1 MSGSRAALRL
11 ALLLLAVASLAIVIS
26 DAFAAAQAGG
36 ATIPHA
42 IAAASLALAFLAA
55 IVPATRGTWCAG
67 LSASVAVLVGAIG
80 IADGAGGAGFGTLH
94 SVLSKLAQLGDRAGV
109 AQVVGATLLLAH
121 AWIESGRR
129 SLGLPRWAGLAAAI
143 LCLAPGIAV
152 WMLLL
157 ARDQRIVLQ
166 QADLRERA
174 LVLLLQARLDLTMG
188 SLAEQVRGLG
198 GDAGSVTAA
207 TRAVEALASTEGVS
221 ALLCI
226 DARGTRRWIAPPAAA
241 DAAPIGDMLSGDSDE
256 RAAAACILRGRAVV
270 VDPPSG
276 LAPADAPDVIVA
288 FPIRADATELAALF
302 LVDVDTILASVVES
316 IDPGAPVE
324 LLDSDRAA
332 RASADGGPDGRS
344 VSWDGTT
351 LVIRA
356 LPAAEDA
363 DRQGNTFPDLLLAS
377 LAAACG
383 LVGSTVHFAQRSAE
397 RARASSRARQQL
409 EQLIAASDTVAVVAT
424 DREGIVTIFNEGAER
439 ITGFLSPGMQGH
451 SSALELFD
459 ADELGSLPIR
469 HGLPSALMLEQLAR
483 SAEFRLRDWTWIGAA
498 GRRRRVSVAVRPWL
512 EPDGAPLGF
521 LLVAIDVTE
530 RERAMLGVERARAA
544 AEDRSEAK
552 SSLLAG
558 VTHEIRSPM
567 SAILSAADLLA
578 DESSTPQERAEWVRA
593 IRANGT
599 HLLGI
604 INDILDISKIEAGR
618 MPVESIEVRPVD
630 LVNDVLQLLQ
640 VQATSKGIDLELE
653 SADEGA
659 HETIRTDPLRVRQVL
674 VNLVTNAIRHTAR
687 GAVRI
692 AVRTARS
699 GDVLEVELDVID
711 SGEGMTQEQ
720 VDRLFADYVQVGTSE
735 AGRSGGTGL
744 GLAIS
749 RRLAELLEGSV
760 SVRSVPGEGSV
771 FTFRLSARIVTPAV
785 RAQPAPAASP
795 SPGEAGSLA
804 APSARPLAGVRILI
818 SEEESDSRR
827 MIADVLVAAGAEVEA
842 CASCADA
849 VAAVER
855 AAGRRVFDVA
865 LLDLQERGR
874 EGIASVCRLRDMGFP
889 GRIVAMSARTLDVDR
904 ESCLAAGCDAFAVKP
919 IAPEDL
925 VRLCGG

>member
-1 MSGSRAALRL
+1 MIGSRAALRL
-11 ALLLLAVASLAIVIS
+11 ALRLLAVASLAVVI
-26 DAFAAAQAGG
+26 AEAVAAARSGDA
-36 ATIPHA
+36 AMPHA
-42 IAAASLALAFLAA
+42 LAALSLAVAFVTAV
-55 IVPATRGTWCAG
+55 VPSTRGTWSAG
-67 LSASVAVLVGAIG
+67 LSASVAILLGASG
-80 IADGAGGAGFGTLH
+80 LADSADGAGFGAMHGVVSH
-94 SVLSKLAQLGDRAGV
+94 LAQLGDRAGL
-109 AQVVGATLLLAH
+109 AQVVGASLLLAH

-143 LCLAPGIAV
+143 LCLAPGIVV

-174 LVLLLQARLDLTMG
+174 LVMLLQARLELTMG
-188 SLAEQVRGLG
+188 SLSEQARGLR
-198 GDAGSVTAA
+198 GDAASAELASRV
-207 TRAVEALASTEGVS
+207 VESLSSTEGVS

-226 DARGTRRWIAPPAAA
+226 DARGERQWIAPPSAA
-241 DAAPIGDMLSGDSDE
+241 DAAPVASMLAGDADE
-256 RAAAACILRGRAVV
+256 RAASTCILRGRAVV
-270 VDPPSG
+270 IDPPSG
-276 LAPADAPDVIVA
+276 VAPADAPDVIVA
-288 FPIRADATELAALF
+288 FPLSSGGREFAALF
-302 LVDVDTILASVVES
+302 LVDVDMILASVVES

-324 LLDSDRAA
+324 LLDADRAA
-332 RASADGGPDGRS
+332 SAAANGPADGRT
-344 VSWDGTT
+344 VTWDGTT

-356 LPAAEDA
+356 LPSADDA

-383 LVGSTVHFAQRSAE
+383 LVGSTMHFAQRSAE
-397 RARASSRARQQL
+397 RARTSSRARQQL
-409 EQLIAASDTVAVVAT
+409 EQLIEASDTVAVIAT
-424 DREGIVTIFNEGAER
+424 DREGMVTIFNEGAER
-439 ITGFLSPGMQGH
+439 ITGFAMAAMAGRA
-451 SSALELFD
+451 SALELFD

-483 SAEFRLRDWTWIGAA
+483 SAEFRQRDWTWIGAG

-530 RERAMLGVERARAA
+530 RERAMIGVERARAA

-552 SSLLAG
+552 ASLLAG

-567 SAILSAADLLA
+567 AAILSAADLLA
-578 DESSTPQERAEWVRA
+578 DEASTPQERAEWVRA

-618 MPVESIEVRPVD
+618 MPVESIEVRPLD

-640 VQATSKGIDLELE
+640 VQATAKGIDLELE
-653 SADEGA
+653 SADDGA
-659 HETIRTDPLRVRQVL
+659 RESIRTDPLRVRQVL

-687 GAVRI
+687 GGVRI
-692 AVRTARS
+692 AVRTSRS
-699 GDVLEVELDVID
+699 GELLEVEFDVID
-711 SGEGMTQEQ
+711 TGEGMTQEQ
-720 VDRLFADYVQVGTSE
+720 VDRLFADYVQVGASE

-760 SVRSVPGEGSV
+760 SVRSVPDEGSV

-785 RAQPAPAASP
+785 RTEAQKDAG
-795 SPGEAGSLA
+795 SPGGSHA
-804 APSARPLAGVRILI
+804 EVPKPLAGLRILL
-818 SEEESDSRR
+818 SEEEPGSRR
-827 MIADVLVAAGAEVEA
+827 MLADVLAAAGAQVEA
-842 CASCADA
+842 CGSCADA

-855 AAGRRVFDVA
+855 AAGRRIFDIA

-874 EGIASVCRLRDMGFP
+874 DGIASVCRLRDMGFP
-889 GRIVAMSARTLDVDR
+889 GRIVAMSGRTLDVDR

-919 IAPEDL
+919 IAPDDL
-925 VRLCGG
+925 VRLCRG

>member
-1 MSGSRAALRL
+1 MTRGRPVLRL
-11 ALLLLAVASLAIVIS
+11 ALRLLAVASLAIVIS
-26 DAFAAAQAGG
+26 EAVAAARSGG
-36 ATIPHA
+36 AAMPHA
-42 IAAASLALAFLAA
+42 IAASALALAFLTAL
-55 IVPATRGTWCAG
+55 VPSTRGTWSAG
-67 LSASVAVLVGAIG
+67 LSASVAVLLGAVG
-80 IADGAGGAGFGTLH
+80 IADGAAGAGFGTLH
-94 SVLSKLAQLGDRAGV
+94 SVVSELAQLGDRAGI
-109 AQVVGATLLLAH
+109 AQVVGASLLLAH

-143 LCLAPGIAV
+143 LCFAPGIVV
-152 WMLLL
+152 WMMLL

-174 LVLLLQARLDLTMG
+174 LVLLLQARLDLTTG
-188 SLAEQVRGLG
+188 SLSEQARALRA
-198 GDAGSVTAA
+198 DDGSASAA
-207 TRAVEALASTEGVS
+207 ARVVQMLSASEGVS
-221 ALLCI
+221 ALLCV
-226 DARGTRRWIAPPAAA
+226 DERGARRWIAPPSAAE
-241 DAAPIGDMLSGDSDE
+241 AAPIRDMLAGDSDE
-256 RAAAACILRGRAVV
+256 RAAAMCILRGRAVV
-270 VDPPSG
+270 VDPPNG
-276 LAPADAPDVIVA
+276 TAPTDAPDVIVA
-288 FPIRADATELAALF
+288 LPLEASGSGLAALF

-324 LLDSDRAA
+324 LLDADRAA
-332 RASADGGPDGRS
+332 GASPDDGPDGRT
-344 VSWDGTT
+344 VSWDGAT

-356 LPAAEDA
+356 LPSADDA
-363 DRQGNTFPDLLLAS
+363 DRSGNTFPDLLLAS

-409 EQLIAASDTVAVVAT
+409 EQLIEASDTVAVIAT
-424 DREGIVTIFNEGAER
+424 DREGMVTIFNEGAER
-439 ITGFLSPGMQGH
+439 ITGFASAAMAGRAN
-451 SSALELFD
+451 ALELFD

-469 HGLPSALMLEQLAR
+469 HGLPSALTLEQLAR
-483 SAEFRLRDWTWIGAA
+483 STEFRVRDWTWVGSG

-578 DESSTPQERAEWVRA
+578 DESSMPQERAEWVRA

-630 LVNDVLQLLQ
+630 LVNDVLQLLH
-640 VQATSKGIDLELE
+640 VQATAKGIELELE
-653 SADEGA
+653 SADAGA

-687 GAVRI
+687 GGVRI

-699 GDVLEVELDVID
+699 GDVLEVEFDVID

-720 VDRLFADYVQVGTSE
+720 VDRLFADYVQVGASE

-760 SVRSVPGEGSV
+760 AVRSVPGEGSV
-771 FTFRLSARIVTPAV
+771 FTFRLTARIVTPAV
-785 RAQPAPAASP
+785 RAPSNEGAPAAS
-795 SPGEAGSLA
+795 AGS
-804 APSARPLAGVRILI
+804 PLAGLRILL
-818 SEEESDSRR
+818 SEEESDNRR
-827 MIADVLVAAGAEVEA
+827 MLTDVLVAAGADVEA

-855 AAGRRVFDVA
+855 AAGRRIFDVA

-889 GRIVAMSARTLDVDR
+889 GRIVAMSGRTLDVDR
-904 ESCLAAGCDAFAVKP
+904 ESCLAAGCDEFAVKP
-919 IAPEDL
+919 IAPEEL
-925 VRLCGG
+925 VRLCRG

>member
-1 MSGSRAALRL
+1 MIRSHAVLRL
-11 ALLLLAVASLAIVIS
+11 SLRLLAVASLAIVVS
-26 DAFAAAQAGG
+26 ESVAAARGGG
-36 ATIPHA
+36 AALPHA
-42 IAAASLALAFLAA
+42 VAAASLALAFVTAL
-55 IVPATRGTWCAG
+55 VPSTRGTWSAG
-67 LSASVAVLVGAIG
+67 LSASVAVLLGAIG
-80 IADGAGGAGFGTLH
+80 IADGAEGAGFGTLH
-94 SVLSKLAQLGDRAGV
+94 SVVSQLAQLGDRAGV
-109 AQVVGATLLLAH
+109 AQVVGASLLLAH
-121 AWIESGRR
+121 AWIASGRR

-143 LCLAPGIAV
+143 LCFAPGIVV

-157 ARDQRIVLQ
+157 ARDQRIVMQ

-174 LVLLLQARLDLTMG
+174 LVMLLQARLDLTMS
-188 SLAEQVRGLG
+188 SLAEQARGLRD
-198 GDAGSVTAA
+198 DAASAA
-207 TRAVEALASTEGVS
+207 AAARVVDMLASTEGVS
-221 ALLCI
+221 ALLCV
-226 DARGTRRWIAPPAAA
+226 DARGVQRWIAPPSASD
-241 DAAPIGDMLSGDSDE
+241 DAPVRRMLAGDADE
-256 RAAAACILRGRAVV
+256 RAAATCILRDRAVV
-270 VDPPSG
+270 IDPPNG
-276 LAPADAPDVIVA
+276 VAPPEAPDVIVA
-288 FPIRADATELAALF
+288 LPIRAAGSDLAALF
-302 LVDVDTILASVVES
+302 LVDVDTILATVVES

-324 LLDSDRAA
+324 LLDADRAA
-332 RASADGGPDGRS
+332 AAAIDGGPDGRT
-344 VSWDGTT
+344 VSWDGAT

-356 LPAAEDA
+356 LPSADDA
-363 DRQGNTFPDLLLAS
+363 DRSGNTFPDLLLAS

-409 EQLIAASDTVAVVAT
+409 EQLIEASDTVAVIAT
-424 DREGIVTIFNEGAER
+424 DREGMVTIFNEGAER
-439 ITGFLSPGMQGH
+439 ITGYASVVMSGR

-469 HGLPSALMLEQLAR
+469 HGLPSALMLEQLSR
-483 SAEFRLRDWTWIGAA
+483 SAEFRQRDWTWIGTG

-530 RERAMLGVERARAA
+530 RERALLGVERARAA

-618 MPVESIEVRPVD
+618 MPVESIEVRPLD
-630 LVNDVLQLLQ
+630 LVNDVVQLLK
-640 VQATSKGIDLELE
+640 VQATSKGIALAIE
-653 SADEGA
+653 SADAGA
-659 HETIRTDPLRVRQVL
+659 QETIRTDPLRVRQVL
-674 VNLVTNAIRHTAR
+674 VNLVTNAIRHTVR
-687 GAVRI
+687 GSVRI
-692 AVRTARS
+692 LVRTSRS
-699 GDVLEVELDVID
+699 GDVLEVEFDVVD
-711 SGEGMTQEQ
+711 TGEGMTQEQ
-720 VDRLFADYVQVGTSE
+720 IDSLFADYVQVGTSE

-760 SVRSVPGEGSV
+760 SVRSVPGEGSA

-785 RAQPAPAASP
+785 RAPADAPPSADRDIAASL
-795 SPGEAGSLA
+795 SGL
-804 APSARPLAGVRILI
+804 RILL
-818 SEEESDSRR
+818 SEEESENRR
-827 MIADVLVAAGAEVEA
+827 MLSDVLVAAGAEVEA

-889 GRIVAMSARTLDVDR
+889 GRIVAMSGRALDVDR
-904 ESCLAAGCDAFAVKP
+904 ESCMAAGCDAFAVKP
-919 IAPEDL
+919 IAPDEL
-925 VRLCGG
+925 VRLCRG